1 MMSQKDVEEWA
12 AMVAQMEGDKS
23 YHPKYNKKA
32 MTKTEEYKNA
42 DVPVEVWAQ
51 RNEYLHKHIDKLTK
65 EIQDIRKDNKKLTK
79 QVSDMLEQ
87 FRNKGAV

>member
-1 MMSQKDVEEWA
+1 MSQKDVEEWA
-12 AMVAQMEGDKS
+12 AMIAQMQDDKS